1 MAKVLRAV
9 FALSVALLPFVAQA
23 SEWPSASD
31 YLSMTDCSAAGDLA
45 SCNAVKQDLLRGY
58 AEAIAGKQRGQR
70 KVSFCLTTG
79 CDSAVQANPVRGCA
93 WQIVLIK
100 SRRPGLTRNDLANF
114 RNYCGP
120 GFLDDAGRQAAMA
133 QAKDL
138 LKKLGVN

>member
-1 MAKVLRAV
+1 MSDMLRLAFAAVMAVLPAEV
-9 FALSVALLPFVAQA
+9 QA
-23 SEWPSASD
+23 SEWPPAAD
-31 YLSMTDCSAAGDLA
+31 YLSMTDCSAAEDPG
-45 SCNAVKQDLLRGY
+45 SCNAVRQDLLRDY
-58 AEAIAGKQRGQR
+58 AEAIAGKPRGQR

-120 GFLDDAGRQAAMA
+120 GFLDDAGREAAMA

>member
-1 MAKVLRAV
+1 MLRLV
-9 FALSVALLPFVAQA
+9 FAAAVAVLPGLAQA
-23 SEWPSASD
+23 SEWPAAAD
-31 YLSMTDCSAAGDLA
+31 YLSMTDCSAASDQI
-45 SCNAVKQDLLRGY
+45 SCNSLKQDLLRDY

-120 GFLDDAGRQAAMA
+120 GFLDDAGREAAMA